1 MKRIILIL
9 AIALGAI
16 NLQAQTDSA
25 YVYYWEDTMEDKM
38 YYTPSYDL
46 VVANES
52 KTKGS
57 KISIHLKDGEF
68 RFLTAELIGLGN
80 CVEDNTII
88 ILFEDNTKITLT
100 SWNDFN
106 CNGAAYFKVDTNER
120 NKLTTLEVKTI
131 RVTNG
136 YNHESITSSDMSNN
150 RYFIQLF
157 YSINTKEFTHLQDN

>member
-25 YVYYWEDTMEDKM
+25 YVYYLGGTPMEDKM

-57 KISIHLKDGEF
+57 KYLY
-68 RFLTAELIGLGN
+68 T
-80 CVEDNTII
+80 
-88 ILFEDNTKITLT
+88 
-100 SWNDFN
+100 
-106 CNGAAYFKVDTNER
+106 
-120 NKLTTLEVKTI
+120 
-131 RVTNG
+131 
-136 YNHESITSSDMSNN
+136 
-150 RYFIQLF
+150 
-157 YSINTKEFTHLQDN
+157 

>member
-88 ILFEDNTKITLT
+88 ILFEDDTKINLT

-106 CNGAAYFKVDTNER
+106 CDGSAYLNPTPEQLT
-120 NKLTTLEVKTI
+120 KLTTLEVKTI

-136 YNHESITSSDMSNN
+136 YNHKSVTSHEITNP
-150 RYFIQLF
+150 RYFIQLL
-157 YSINTKEFTHLQDN
+157 YAIDNKLFTLLED